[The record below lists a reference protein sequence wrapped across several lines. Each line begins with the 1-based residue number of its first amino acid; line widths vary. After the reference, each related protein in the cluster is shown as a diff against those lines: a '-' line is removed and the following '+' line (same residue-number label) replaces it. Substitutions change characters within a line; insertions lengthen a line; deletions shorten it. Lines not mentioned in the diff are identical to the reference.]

1 MIFPVLGPQY
11 YDEKDRP
18 ILAKVETS
26 YSQSLSVLQ
35 PYWYEASV
43 DYRFIANDQS
53 IWNDIYGN
61 VPISNNRKN
70 FYFNRILRVKNMI
83 GGYQR
88 RNRKSTIVVPV
99 ENADDLTADQFSKIM
114 SWLNNTENIYDTIS
128 QSFDGALITGLNML
142 HVWVD
147 YRSDPISGDIKV
159 DNCNYNSLMFDPFWK
174 KHDLSDCNF
183 VGKRSFLT
191 KRDAISLMPEK
202 EDEIMALVALS
213 SKDGKYQFM
222 PESYNYSIQNL
233 LTYDEYYYKDY
244 REAKMLVDTQTGES
258 TEWKLDDE
266 DSLKRLL
273 QIHPEL
279 TLIKQEI
286 PTVKLAIIIQGKVM
300 FDGSQP
306 AGIDCYPFV
315 PTLCYYY
322 PDIPYP
328 QYRIQGIVR
337 ALRDSQY
344 LYNRRRSIE
353 LDILESQIN
362 SGWKFKE
369 NALVNPEHVFMEGQG
384 RGLALKEEASMS
396 DVEKIQPAQVPPSM
410 IQLSELLGQEI
421 SQISGVN
428 EELLGS
434 ATDEKAGI
442 LSMLRQ
448 GAGLTTLQMLFDQLD
463 YTQKTLGKI
472 ILKIIQNNFVP
483 GKVKR
488 ILGEEPSDQFYNKT
502 FGRYDAAIEEGMN
515 TTTQKQMQFAQLLQL
530 RELGVPI
537 PDTVLVEACTLQK
550 KKQLI
555 EAMQAEKQQA
565 QQQQQHQ
572 QQLEAE
578 NMAAQAKLVNAQAA
592 ANEGLG
598 LERLSRIEEN
608 HELAVERKA
617 EAIKDRELGLLS
629 LVKAMKEIESVDL
642 DQLEK
647 VIGLSRMVR
656 EEEQNASQMPTPNP
670 SAVQNLV
677 SNALKHQAAAAG
689 VKSQGAMP
697 QAGAQNIEPTMQDN
711 QLSALQGITGNGV

>member
-1 MIFPVLGPQY
+1 MPLFPVLGPQY
-11 YDEKDRP
+11 YDERDKP
-18 ILAKVETS
+18 ILAKMESS
-26 YSQSLSVLQ
+26 YSQAISILQ
-35 PYWYEASV
+35 AFWSEADT

-53 IWNDIYGN
+53 LWQDIYGN
-61 VPISNNRKN
+61 LPINSTRKQ

-88 RNRKSTIVVPV
+88 KNRKSTIVVPI
-99 ENADDLTADQFSKIM
+99 ENADDETADQFSKIM
-114 SWLNNTENIYDTIS
+114 SWLNNTENVYDTIS
-128 QSFDGALITGLNML
+128 QSFDGALITGMNLL
-142 HVWVD
+142 QVWVD
-147 YRSDPISGDIKV
+147 YRGDPISGDIKV
-159 DNCNYNSLMFDPFWK
+159 DNCNYNSFLIDPFFK

-183 VGKRSFLT
+183 VWKRNFLT
-191 KRDAISLMPEK
+191 KRDVIALLPDK
-202 EDEIMALVALS
+202 EEEIIGLVGLDS
-213 SKDGKYQFM
+213 RDGKFQFL
-222 PESYNYSIQNL
+222 PESYNYSVYNL
-233 LTYDEYYYKDY
+233 LSYDEYYYKDF

-258 TEWKLDDE
+258 TEWKLDDDE
-266 DSLKRLL
+266 ALKKLL
-273 QIHPEL
+273 KIHPQL

-286 PTVKLAIIIQGKVM
+286 ATVKLSIVVQGKVM
-300 FDGSQP
+300 YDGPQP

-322 PDIPYP
+322 PDLPYFP
-328 QYRIQGIVR
+328 YRIQGIVR
-337 ALRDSQY
+337 SLRDSQY
-344 LYNRRRSIE
+344 LYNRRRTIE

-369 NALVNPEHVFMEGQG
+369 DALVNPEHVFLEGQG
-384 RGLALKEEASMS
+384 RGLALKAEASMS
-396 DVEKIQPAQVPPSM
+396 DVEKIQPAQIPPSM

-463 YTQKTLGKI
+463 FTQKTLGKI
-472 ILKIIQNNFVP
+472 ILKIVQNNFVP

-488 ILGEEPSDQFYNKT
+488 ILGAEPTEQFYNKT
-502 FGRYDAAIEEGMN
+502 FGRYDAAVEEGMN

-537 PDTVLVEACTLQK
+537 PDTVLIEACTLQN

-555 EAMQAEKQQA
+555 EAMQQQQQQA
-565 QQQQQHQ
+565 QQQQQRQ
-572 QQLEAE
+572 MELEAK
-578 NMAAQAKLVNAQAA
+578 NMAAQEKLVNAQAA

-617 EAIKDRELGLLS
+617 EAIKDRELGLLH
-629 LVKAMKEIESVDL
+629 LVQAMKEIESVDL
-642 DQLEK
+642 EQLEK

-656 EEEQNASQMPTPNP
+656 EEEQLASQTATPNP

-689 VKSQGAMP
+689 VKQQGKMP
-697 QAGAQNIEPTMQDN
+697 QTGPENIEPTMQDN
-711 QLSALQGITGNGV
+711 QLSALSGI